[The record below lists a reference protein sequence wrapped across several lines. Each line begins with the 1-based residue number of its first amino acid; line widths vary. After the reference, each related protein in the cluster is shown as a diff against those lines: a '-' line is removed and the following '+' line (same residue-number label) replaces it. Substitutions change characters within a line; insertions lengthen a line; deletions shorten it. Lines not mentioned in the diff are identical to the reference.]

1 MIPFLAMCVAAI
13 LGLAMLWTAIESIRH
28 GHLRERYAVLWVATG
43 AILAAAALAFLLT
56 AHFAPAAFKRMIVH
70 VHAWTGMS
78 STETILCAISGFMLL
93 LLFQISIALSTALN
107 NQARL
112 ARRIAL
118 LKAELEET
126 RRRDAGK

>member
-1 MIPFLAMCVAAI
+1 MMPILALAVAAL
-13 LGLAMLWTAIESIRH
+13 LGIGMLWTAVESIRH

-43 AILAAAALAFLLT
+43 AVLAVAAIALFAV
-56 AHFAPAAFKRMIVH
+56 ASFAPAAFRRMILA

-78 STETILCAISGFMLL
+78 STEAILCAISAFAIL

-112 ARRIAL
+112 AQRIAIL
-118 LKAELEET
+118 QAEL
-126 RRRDAGK
+126 DALKK